1 MEKIM
6 GFKCLCGLLLIIYMS
21 CNPVLAAN
29 YSVGPVV
36 IELGKGVKTASLK
49 ISNDDSK
56 PLYMQVRL
64 FSWAQNDEGKSV
76 YQADESLVFFPHTMT
91 IQPKDSR
98 LVRVGIK
105 VPASSIEKS
114 YVLFLEE
121 LLAPVDNQAPAEDR
135 NKGTVIGIATR
146 FGVPVY
152 LKPLKEHATAVISP
166 VSLTKGKAS
175 VAVSNTGNVS
185 LSIPKI
191 QFYSADYLSEYIPGG
206 VILAGATRRFNMT
219 IPQDVCNKLDK
230 LDVTV
235 KTRSPPLQFLASTLV
250 NNAQCQ

>member
-6 GFKCLCGLLLIIYMS
+6 GFKWSCGLLLIVFMA
-21 CNPVLAAN
+21 CNPVFAAN

-36 IELGKGVKTASLK
+36 IELGKGVKTGSIK
-49 ISNDDSK
+49 ISNDDNK

-76 YQADESLVFFPHTMT
+76 YQPDDSLVFFPRTMT
-91 IQPKDSR
+91 IQPKESR

-105 VPASSIEKS
+105 LPATTIEKS

-121 LLAPVDNQAPAEDR
+121 LLAPLDNQALAEDR

-146 FGVPVY
+146 FGIPVY
-152 LKPLKEHATAVISP
+152 LKPLKENAAGVISAF
-166 VSLTKGKAS
+166 SLNKGKAS
-175 VAVSNTGNVS
+175 VVVANTGNVS

-191 QFYSADYLSEYIPGG
+191 QFYSADYFSEYIPGG
-206 VILAGATRRFNMT
+206 VILAGATRSFN
-219 IPQDVCNKLDK
+219 IAISQEVCNKLDK
-230 LDVTV
+230 LDVTI
-235 KTRSPPLQFLASTLV
+235 KTRAPRLQLAASTTV